1 MNILLCF
8 WQLWEF
14 HVELSIGIDI
24 FFAEDLPGQRP
35 GHCPWPPYT
44 ACQLQN
50 KPHPPAAGMRV
61 GDLHQIRSG
70 KRLVKHS

>member
-1 MNILLCF
+1 
-8 WQLWEF
+8 
-14 HVELSIGIDI
+14 
-24 FFAEDLPGQRP
+24 
-35 GHCPWPPYT
+35 
-44 ACQLQN
+44 LQN